1 MTNLGSR
8 RLGPVLA
15 DVAAGRAWWLL
26 PADLCDELDDVPQL
40 IVHLPGWLLLSPPV
54 LYAIGDRGWLE
65 RPDGSGRLTD
75 PTALSGAFGAGG
87 RLLAEALA

>member
-1 MTNLGSR
+1 MKHLGSR
-8 RLGPVLA
+8 RLGPVLV

-26 PADLCDELDDVPQL
+26 PASLRHELDGVPQL
-40 IVHLPGWLLLSPPV
+40 AVHPPGWLLVSPPV

-75 PTALSGAFGAGG
+75 PTALGVAFGVGG
-87 RLLAEALA
+87 RRPAEALV